1 MDDFATVI
9 GKKYSEAEDIL
20 KRLAFLKYIYPDGR
34 VLSFDELSLEISEI
48 LNVSEYISSDG
59 YINSVN
65 VNDGFMTICILISRD
80 CDVLVYD
87 INSDE
92 LNLVDTSEDVY
103 SSIANSVKTYV
114 FKGYLI
120 FYKNGGVSMF
130 KIGDMGES
138 RIGFINE
145 NTILRIEDL
154 NYECNTNAVM
164 IKSNKLTIRH
174 EIIEKSFDVVDVN
187 IKKISMNKSEY
198 TKLIESRIL
207 NR

>member
-1 MDDFATVI
+1 MTGEQDDRKSGVVLQPFCHRTECFA
-9 GKKYSEAEDIL
+9 
-20 KRLAFLKYIYPDGR
+20 
-34 VLSFDELSLEISEI
+34 
-48 LNVSEYISSDG
+48 
-59 YINSVN
+59 SV
-65 VNDGFMTICILISRD
+65 G
-80 CDVLVYD
+80 
-87 INSDE
+87 
-92 LNLVDTSEDVY
+92 VDTSEDVY

-174 EIIEKSFDVVDVN
+174 EIIEKSFDVINTN
-187 IKKISMNKSEY
+187 IKKISMN
-198 TKLIESRIL
+198 IHR
-207 NR
+207 